1 MRNSLLAVALAV
13 GFAVTL
19 NACNTAADVPKPDP
33 LIEENN
39 AVGQEHETYVK
50 VVDPFIKVGSNKKF
64 VLEAK
69 AKSSLSSE
77 YLARAT
83 DDLKAI
89 NEQVSAGALIVNS
102 DNSLSLAGGGLSL
115 QANVNG
121 WKLFWWGL
129 VVAMDNNRTRS
140 LISVMTTGAGV
151 SGVISY
157 IPFIGVVGSTAGWA
171 QSVLDLGV
179 GNLSACNTPGK
190 GIYLYL
196 RWFRRAWCRSQR

>member
-1 MRNSLLAVALAV
+1 MRNSLLAIALAV

-19 NACNTAADVPKPDP
+19 NACNTTADVPKPDP

-50 VVDPFIKVGSNKKF
+50 VVDPFVKVGSDKKF
-64 VLEAK
+64 VLEAR
-69 AKSSLSSE
+69 AKSSLSPE

-102 DNSLSLAGGGLSL
+102 DNSLSLADGGLSL
-115 QANVNG
+115 QANFNG
-121 WKLFWWGL
+121 WRLYWWGL
-129 VVAMDNNRTRS
+129 FIAMDNNRTRS
-140 LISVMTTGAGV
+140 LINRMNQGAGV
-151 SGVISY
+151 SGIISF
-157 IPFIGVVGSTAGWA
+157 IPFIGGAGSAFGLA
-171 QSVLDLGV
+171 QSVLTLGA
-179 GNLSACNTPGK
+179 GNLTACNTPGK

-196 RWFRRAWCRSQR
+196 RWFGRAWCRSQR